1 MQRLTITLMNM
12 YQAENSLF
20 DDLALPK
27 HVVKNDFLQRLMIE
41 AGELEVY
48 ITRPEILKMAIGSWS
63 RGKLPAWERIADI
76 YDFEYNPI
84 WNVDGE
90 VVHSGTHSTE
100 SEDDRNTERGIDREY
115 NRTRNETMNHEG
127 SGESSTTKTETS
139 SGNKNETLQDTKNET
154 TTSQLAADNVESWS
168 NDTKTVSDI
177 TDNQTKNTKEGQTV
191 NGSESS
197 TTSDEAEDNTRETI
211 GDTDVTSDVTTDS
224 GSSRSS
230 GSDAWTERRTGNI
243 GVTTTQKM
251 MTEEYDFWNK
261 YDLYGYLIQ
270 EFKREFCLLVY

>member
-1 MQRLTITLMNM
+1 MQRMTITLMNM
-12 YQAENSLF
+12 YQAENGLF
-20 DDLALPK
+20 DDLVLPK
-27 HVVKNDFLQRLMIE
+27 HVVKNDYLQRLMVE

-76 YDFEYNPI
+76 YDLEYNPI

-115 NRTRNETMNHEG
+115 NRSRNETLNHEG
-127 SGESSTTKTETS
+127 SEDSSTTR
-139 SGNKNETLQDTKNET
+139 NET

-177 TDNQTKNTKEGQTV
+177 TESASKN
-191 NGSESS
+191 
-197 TTSDEAEDNTRETI
+197 DEAEDVTRETI
-211 GDTDVTSDVTTDS
+211 GDTDVTSDVTTDT

-230 GSDAWTERRTGNI
+230 GSDTWTERRTGNI

-261 YDLYGYLIQ
+261 YDLYGYLIIQ
-270 EFKREFCLLVY
+270 FKREFCLLVY